1 MGSSSPISG
10 FKMSHEKPAFFGAQ
24 PDERPA
30 VQGHLTMKTVPY
42 DPRFQNTNQ
51 NRNCWQNYVDYHRCV
66 NLKGEDFE
74 LVNFSSRTSPL
85 FAHPSGSRNGTISGT
100 PDHSQLSFR
109 RDLLSI
115 LDKGLASPL

>member
-1 MGSSSPISG
+1 MGSRSSSTISG
-10 FKMSHEKPAFFGAQ
+10 SKMSHEKPAFFGAQ
-24 PDERPA
+24 PNERPA

-74 LVNFSSRTSPL
+74 PCKFFFKNFTTL
-85 FAHPSGSRNGTISGT
+85 CPSEWVEKWDDQRDAGSFQ
-100 PDHSQLSFR
+100 PSFR

-115 LDKGLASPL
+115 L

>member
-1 MGSSSPISG
+1 MNSKRYFSGLISTTAGSVAIVWCCYSFVNDIEKFIETISG

-51 NRNCWQNYVDYHRCV
+51 NR
-66 NLKGEDFE
+66 
-74 LVNFSSRTSPL
+74 
-85 FAHPSGSRNGTISGT
+85 
-100 PDHSQLSFR
+100 
-109 RDLLSI
+109 
-115 LDKGLASPL
+115 